1 MNAVGRGG
9 TGFRAREIG
18 RSLSPFLFFL
28 RIRANVVKD
37 QLALRVEE
45 RNKGT
50 KESCFIETT
59 CDT

>member
-9 TGFRAREIG
+9 TGFTAKEIG
-18 RSLSPFLFFL
+18 RSSSPFLFFL

-45 RNKGT
+45 RNKGI